1 MVHLDA
7 RIFEK
12 LLLGA
17 KYRKVISTNVQEPAT
32 FFMELKY

>member
-17 KYRKVISTNVQEPAT
+17 KYRKVISSNVQ
-32 FFMELKY
+32 YN